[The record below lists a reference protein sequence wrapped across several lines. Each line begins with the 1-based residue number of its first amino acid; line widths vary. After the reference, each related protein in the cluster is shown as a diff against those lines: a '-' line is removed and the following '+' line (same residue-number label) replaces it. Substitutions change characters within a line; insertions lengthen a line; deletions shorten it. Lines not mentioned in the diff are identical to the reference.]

1 MVLDDETWDAE
12 RGSLFWTA
20 QRKGCIWQTKAQMP
34 ADASPAMSKKTLPFI
49 PLEPTQKKCSGWMDG
64 KWAGRAEGL
73 VAQRAV
79 EGRREEAFQKEE
91 SIF

>member
-1 MVLDDETWDAE
+1 
-12 RGSLFWTA
+12 
-20 QRKGCIWQTKAQMP
+20 
-34 ADASPAMSKKTLPFI
+34 
-49 PLEPTQKKCSGWMDG
+49 MDG